1 METMKWSEFK
11 QKKLVD
17 MKGMKNVIVTGD
29 GDEIFIAVIGAQHL
43 MRNEIVA
50 RCEQIDKGRV
60 ALSWD

>member
-1 METMKWSEFK
+1 MDTMKWSEFK
-11 QKKLVD
+11 QKNLDD
-17 MKGMKNVIVTGD
+17 MKKMKNVIVTGD
-29 GDEIFIAVIGAQHL
+29 GDEIFIAVIGSQHL